1 MMSSATLIERPEPY
15 QFSVELARGKINQ
28 LRCQA
33 ADWRMVGLQ
42 MPETVEAQVREASR
56 LFGRAATT
64 QDGRTADSE
73 AFHALSI
80 GCKATSQLVRVYM
93 DQMLRAR
100 HQRQPRLETNWG
112 IRLNGPTPPSV
123 ADEVAGAVNAVVLPM
138 GWSQIEPRESQYRW
152 ESTDAALDWASKRR
166 LRMSAGPLVDFSVFG
181 LPDWLWLWESDLTA
195 LSSFMRDYVETVVG
209 RYHRRIRR
217 WLLTAGANNA
227 RVLKLGEDDLLSLTA
242 QLAEAAWQVDPD
254 LELMVGIAQPWGEYM
269 AREEHTYSPFVFA
282 DTLIRAGLKLSALDL
297 EWVMGVTPRGSY
309 CRDLLEA
316 SRLLDLYALLGLP
329 IQVTLS
335 YPSSNAADPLAD
347 QTLKAAAGHWLG
359 GLSPDA
365 QADWAADFLA
375 LAACKPFVR
384 SVTWAQLSD
393 AELHQFPNSG
403 LLDSTGAAKVALSEM
418 RHFRQEHLQ

>member
-1 MMSSATLIERPEPY
+1 
-15 QFSVELARGKINQ
+15 
-28 LRCQA
+28 
-33 ADWRMVGLQ
+33 
-42 MPETVEAQVREASR
+42 
-56 LFGRAATT
+56 
-64 QDGRTADSE
+64 
-73 AFHALSI
+73 
-80 GCKATSQLVRVYM
+80 
-93 DQMLRAR
+93 
-100 HQRQPRLETNWG
+100 
-112 IRLNGPTPPSV
+112 
-123 ADEVAGAVNAVVLPM
+123 
-138 GWSQIEPRESQYRW
+138 
-152 ESTDAALDWASKRR
+152 
-166 LRMSAGPLVDFSVFG
+166 
-181 LPDWLWLWESDLTA
+181 
-195 LSSFMRDYVETVVG
+195 
-209 RYHRRIRR
+209 
-217 WLLTAGANNA
+217 
-227 RVLKLGEDDLLSLTA
+227 
-242 QLAEAAWQVDPD
+242 
-254 LELMVGIAQPWGEYM
+254 
-269 AREEHTYSPFVFA
+269 
-282 DTLIRAGLKLSALDL
+282 
-297 EWVMGVTPRGSY
+297 MGVTPRGSY